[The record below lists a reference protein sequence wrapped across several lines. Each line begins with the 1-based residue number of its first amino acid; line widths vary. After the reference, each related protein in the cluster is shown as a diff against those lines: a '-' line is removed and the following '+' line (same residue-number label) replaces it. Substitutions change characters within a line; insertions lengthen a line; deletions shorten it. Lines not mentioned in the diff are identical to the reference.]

1 MTEDVVISEKGRKL
15 TAALKCELD
24 HYSAKRIREKIDPA
38 LFRYRPEVLVLD
50 FTEVRFMDSSGIGL
64 IIGRTEVA
72 SAVGATVRLNG
83 LSDGLMKLVRLSG
96 LEKISGLTVTR

>member
-1 MTEDVVISEKGRKL
+1 MTEDVIITEKGTRL

-38 LFRYRPEVLVLD
+38 VFRYRPEVLILD
-50 FTEVRFMDSSGIGL
+50 FSDVRFMDSSGIGL

-72 SAVGATVRLNG
+72 AAVGASVRLVG
-83 LSDGLMKLVRLSG
+83 LSDTLMKLVRLSG
-96 LEKISGLTVTR
+96 LEKISGLAVTK

>member
-1 MTEDVVISEKGRKL
+1 MTEDVIISEKDGRL

-24 HYSAKRIREKIDPA
+24 HCSAKRIREKIDPA
-38 LFRYRPEVLVLD
+38 VFMHRPDTLVLD
-50 FTEVRFMDSSGIGL
+50 FTDVHFMDSSGIGL

-72 SAVGATVRLNG
+72 AEVGAAVRLVG

-96 LEKISGLTVTR
+96 IEKISGLAVTR